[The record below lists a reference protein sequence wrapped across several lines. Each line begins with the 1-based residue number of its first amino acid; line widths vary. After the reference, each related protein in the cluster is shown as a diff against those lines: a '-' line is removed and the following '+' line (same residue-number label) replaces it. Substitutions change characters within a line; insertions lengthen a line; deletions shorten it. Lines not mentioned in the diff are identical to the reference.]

1 MSEHVPKNRRP
12 LSIRRAPSLFLVFA
26 SLVVWQFQP
35 DALVLAPYLYFLSI
49 VKFPS
54 LFTWVGLPYIGLFLL
69 YPLAAPLLGLE
80 MAASEEDIAKYCFL
94 AIGGIH
100 LLILGYE
107 SSAPPIA
114 RRRWNVRF
122 KTSSNRLSSL
132 LFLLLLLNI
141 GAVLLVIVDAG
152 TLSVIRSQ
160 SRVDMK
166 ESVGLLTTVAV
177 LLFGFGTLLY
187 PLAAVHMRRKRYR
200 AMIWIPVIV
209 CLELFLFLA
218 FRVRTFPVIHA
229 IALLAGWFLIAPRI
243 EMGPQKATR
252 RSRLTLIQ
260 KGLLVGL
267 AGSLL
272 LGMFVLRT
280 FRGQFQEAESL
291 SEIQIDV
298 VGSILYAFEGGGELG
313 YSKWVFRVLEV
324 VPAHHDYLYGQ
335 SYYRLL
341 LTPIPRSIWPDKP
354 LNSQRIIAQWIDPDA
369 KSVQTTPVGIIGDL
383 YVNFGMWGV
392 LGMFVFGHLLGR
404 LDRRDT
410 VESMLLMAIA
420 FAMIFH
426 LTRGAFTNPVL
437 NLIVYYVIIRLAV
450 GYLRGKTARTPPQ
463 IAAQSSAPHPEL
475 PDDERISD
483 LSGGTT
489 QG

>member
-1 MSEHVPKNRRP
+1 MPFRS
-12 LSIRRAPSLFLVFA
+12 APSLFLVFA

-35 DALVLAPYLYFLSI
+35 DALALAPYLYFLSI
-49 VKFPS
+49 VVTTWHIFRVAKFPS

-69 YPLAAPLLGLE
+69 YPLVAPLLGLE
-80 MAASEEDIAKYCFL
+80 LNASDEDIARYCFL

-107 SSAPPIA
+107 SAAPPIA
-114 RRRWNVRF
+114 RRQWNVRF
-122 KTSSNRLSSL
+122 KTSSNRLFTLLTLL
-132 LFLLLLLNI
+132 LFLNI

-166 ESVGLLTTVAV
+166 ESVGTLTTVAV

-187 PLAAVHMRRKRYR
+187 PLAAVHMRQQRYR
-200 AMIWIPVIV
+200 AMFWVPVIIF
-209 CLELFLFLA
+209 LELFLFLA
-218 FRVRTFPVIHA
+218 FRVRTFPVIHG
-229 IALLAGWFLIAPRI
+229 IALLVGWFLIAPRI
-243 EMGPQKATR
+243 EINARQTTR
-252 RSRLTLIQ
+252 RKRLSLIQ
-260 KGLLVGL
+260 KGLLLGL
-267 AGSLL
+267 AASLL
-272 LGMFVLRT
+272 LGMMVLRT
-280 FRGQFQEAESL
+280 FRGQFQDAESL
-291 SEIQIDV
+291 ADIQIDV
-298 VGSILYAFEGGGELG
+298 VGSILFAFEGGGELG

-324 VPAHHDYLYGQ
+324 VPEHYDYLYGQ

-392 LGMFVFGHLLGR
+392 LGMFVFGHFLGR
-404 LDRRDT
+404 LDRRNT

-420 FAMIFH
+420 FAMMFH
-426 LTRGAFTNPVL
+426 LARGAFTNPVL
-437 NLIVYYVIIRLAV
+437 NLIVYYVIIRIAA

-463 IAAQSSAPHPEL
+463 KTAHASAPHPEF
-475 PDDERISD
+475 PDIERSRD
-483 LSGGTT
+483 LSGDTT